1 MSSGVPA
8 HITRRWV
15 WRQSVPVAF
24 ANALGP
30 VVGIVDTLVIGRYAG
45 TLALAGIGLG
55 AAIYGIVY
63 WGFGFLKMSTAGL
76 AAQSDGAGDEA
87 AVQAHILRAVPLGLG
102 IGLVVFL
109 LQALLLPLILGI
121 YTASESIEAE
131 AKLYLQA
138 RLWGLPATLGGI
150 ALMGWFIG
158 LGQARAA
165 FLLQLALNLV
175 NGVLSV
181 AFVAGLGWGIW
192 GVGIA
197 SAVAEWAGFAAGL
210 VLASGLV
217 KRRGG
222 RKAHSLA
229 TLAEP
234 SAVRSLMGTNT
245 NIFIR
250 TAALVFGFNFFANA
264 AANQGEV
271 FLAGNHILMQ
281 FITIV
286 ALVLDAYA
294 HTAEAAVGAAYGAK
308 SKARFDRAVRLTGE
322 FSVVSAV
329 LITLAIFALGP
340 LLIDVMTTEEAVR
353 ESANR
358 YLPWCALAPVL
369 GFAAWQL
376 DGIFIGATAT
386 RQMRNAGVAAV
397 GLYLVFH
404 YLLEPR
410 FGADGLWVAFLLYY
424 VARAVTL
431 GAYYPGLRD
440 ELKVSDNSV
449 DVQRTPPISGA

>member
-8 HITRRWV
+8 HITRSWV

-30 VVGIVDTLVIGRYAG
+30 VVGVVDTLVIGRYAG

-76 AAQSDGAGDEA
+76 AAQSDGAGEED

-102 IGLVVFL
+102 IGFVVL
-109 LQALLLPLILGI
+109 MLQAVLLPLILGL
-121 YTASESIEAE
+121 YTASETIEAE
-131 AKLYLQA
+131 ANLYLQA

-181 AFVAGLGWGIW
+181 AFVVGLGWGIW

-197 SAVAEWAGFAAGL
+197 SAIAEWAGFLAGL
-210 VLASGLV
+210 WLAANLIR
-217 KRRGG
+217 RRGG
-222 RKAHSLA
+222 RRAHTRASLLDPA
-229 TLAEP
+229 AI
-234 SAVRSLMGTNT
+234 RSLTGTNT

-308 SKARFDRAVRLTGE
+308 QRPRFDRAVRLTAE

-329 LITLAIFALGP
+329 IISAAIVTLGP
-340 LLIDVMTTEEAVR
+340 VLIDVMTTEEAVR
-353 ESANR
+353 ASAKR
-358 YLPWCALAPVL
+358 YLQWCALAPVL
-369 GFAAWQL
+369 GFAAWHL

-397 GLYLVFH
+397 GLYLLFH
-404 YLLEPR
+404 SLLEPR

-424 VARAVTL
+424 VARALTL
-431 GAYYPGLRD
+431 GAYFPSLRR
-440 ELKVSDNSV
+440 ELRLSEHSV
-449 DVQRTPPISGA
+449 DVQRA